1 MDDTLKK
8 YIEAKTYIREH
19 EEDAASV
26 LRARYNGEVT
36 VDGYKY
42 YIARK
47 VEYRY
52 SENVRD
58 ILKSIEEMKKKDIQN
73 GGAKI
78 VKDINSVYARKA
90 TPPLVLDLNGK

>member
-1 MDDTLKK
+1 MDDALKK

-19 EEDAASV
+19 EESVASV
-26 LRARYNGEVT
+26 LRARFNGEVT
-36 VDGYKY
+36 IDGYKY

-58 ILKSIEEMKKKDIQN
+58 MIKSIEDMKKKDVQN
-73 GGAKI
+73 GGAKV
-78 VKDINSVYARKA
+78 VKDIYSVYARKA
-90 TPPLVLDLNGK
+90 TPSVVLEADGK